1 MIDFDNLQLG
11 PVANVFV
18 FVLFII
24 AVAAYIVYL
33 QVFLYKKPKDE
44 RASLLIGDDIRYKE
58 MSKKLVDDMFD
69 REYESVTIKTYDKK
83 ILFGRLYR
91 GEEGAPVDIC
101 FHGYNGTSRRDFSGG
116 AAHMIDLGHN
126 VILVDQRGTGRSEG
140 RCMTFGIKERFDAMA
155 WAKYAVNEFGE
166 DVDITLVGI
175 SMGAA
180 TVCMATELKLPDN
193 VKGVIADC
201 PYSSAFD
208 IIYKVATQDKH
219 LPAAVMYLVDLSA
232 QLFAGFDLR
241 NMTAAKAA
249 EKTNVP
255 ILIIHGEADTFVP
268 PEMSKEIED
277 ANPKMVQRH
286 TFPGA
291 NHGTSYLH
299 DPERYIKLVDDFYEF
314 CGVNTKNN

>member
-1 MIDFDNLQLG
+1 MIDFDNLQLS

-33 QVFLYKKPKDE
+33 QIFMYKKPKDE
-44 RASLLIGDDIRYKE
+44 RATFLIGDDKRYQE
-58 MSKKLVDDMFD
+58 QSEKLINAMFE
-69 REYESVTIKTYDKK
+69 REYETVTIKTYDKK
-83 ILFGRLYR
+83 VLFGRLYR

-101 FHGYNGTSRRDFSGG
+101 FHGYNGVSRRDFSGG
-116 AAHMIDLGHN
+116 AAHMLDMGHN

-140 RCMTFGIKERFDAMA
+140 RCMTFGMKERFDAMA
-155 WAKYAVNEFGE
+155 WAKYAINEFGE
-166 DVDITLVGI
+166 DVEIMLVGI
-175 SMGAA
+175 SMGAT

-201 PYSSAFD
+201 PFNSAFD
-208 IIYKVATQDKH
+208 IIYKVATKDRH
-219 LPAAVMYLVDLSA
+219 MPAAIMYLIDLSA

-241 NMTAAKAA
+241 NMTAARAV
-249 EKTNVP
+249 EKTTVP
-255 ILIIHGEADTFVP
+255 VLIIHGENDSYVP
-268 PEMSKEIED
+268 PEMSEEIQA
-277 ANPKMVQRH
+277 ANPKMVQRY

-299 DPERYIKLVDDFYEF
+299 DPERYKKLVSDFFEF
-314 CGVNTKNN
+314 CGVSTKNS